1 MGKITY
7 ERGTRAT
14 WTHKYLVNGVAATTG
29 TTLLF
34 TVKKAANDTDATDTT
49 AIIKKN
55 ITMSGS
61 TNVITILESDVAPTV
76 APGQYH
82 YSIKVVDSVSG
93 PLLADSGTF
102 ILNADTT
109 NRTS

>member
-14 WTHKYLVNGVAATTG
+14 WTHKYLVNGVATNTG
-29 TTLLF
+29 QTLLF
-34 TVKKAANDTDATDTT
+34 TVKKVANDTDTTDST
-49 AIIKKN
+49 AIVKKS
-55 ITMSGS
+55 IAMSGS
-61 TNVITILESDVAPTV
+61 TNAITILESDIAPSV
-76 APGQYH
+76 APGTYY
-82 YSIKVVDSVSG
+82 YSIKIVDTVSG

-102 ILNADTT
+102 VLGADPT